1 MKKNISI
8 SEIEELL
15 NLAPKIEDTR
25 SKEEVFA
32 RLKKEGVFAADENQ
46 ETQQQINQQSIVRKQ
61 KVQRQKPKRFIGLL
75 TAAVTFLALS
85 GVFVLTVL
93 QQDNQNA
100 DQATGSVEQSQND
113 SAIEVESTESTKGFT
128 EESAVFA
135 PTAVYE
141 EDLSDYTPFTIG
153 LVTNNIEIVPV
164 TMLIPKERI
173 AQDFEMEPT
182 LLDLYRKYAG
192 EIDEEALGFTEF
204 HPLKG
209 EFKEEE
215 SLLTHILPND
225 HGYDHGTATEFIYQQ
240 SLKYTFGYAYNEVEL
255 LNEQGEPAELA
266 HIGQVT
272 EPLQIAKYTH
282 QTSYVLQEING
293 KNYLVPYTAKIYATA
308 EEALVSLKNNFSG
321 NGYFM
326 SPIVKGVDYN
336 VEVQKEVAI
345 VQFKDPLDLN
355 VLNPSEAMHM
365 IEAIRLTVSS
375 YNNSVVFENV
385 VQDNWHGI
393 DFTKALPNPIGMNK
407 MQFPN

>member
-32 RLKKEGVFAADENQ
+32 RLKKAGVFEADENK
-46 ETQQQINQQSIVRKQ
+46 ETQQQINQKPIVRKQ
-61 KVQRQKPKRFIGLL
+61 KIQKQKQKRLIGLL
-75 TAAVTFLALS
+75 TAAVTMLALS
-85 GVFVLTVL
+85 GVFLLIVL
-93 QQDNQNA
+93 QQDNQNT
-100 DQATGSVEQSQND
+100 DQATGSVEQYQND
-113 SAIEVESTESTKGFT
+113 SAIEVESTESTKGLI

-182 LLDLYRKYAG
+182 LLDLYLKYAG

-209 EFKEEE
+209 EFKEEG

-225 HGYDHGTATEFIYQQ
+225 HGYDHGTASEFIYQQ
-240 SLKYTFGYAYNEVEL
+240 SLKYTFGYDYNEVEL

-266 HIGQVT
+266 HMGQVT

-293 KNYLVPYTAKIYATA
+293 KNYLVPYTAEMYATA
-308 EEALVSLKNNFSG
+308 EEALVSLKNFSG
-321 NGYFM
+321 NSYFM

-345 VQFKDPLDLN
+345 VQFKDPLDLD

-375 YNNSVVFENV
+375 YNNAVVFENV
-385 VQDNWHGI
+385 VQDNWLGI